1 MLPPPLSSAGLAA
14 YGRDALDP
22 RPGSWR
28 RASRHAPRLLDAVAD
43 SRPTTSRRLCT
54 GCRCRPPRLYP
65 GAVGSSKQTLCWREP
80 DSNHR
85 SGRERDGRGERPAA
99 NHCRLERRPV
109 LNDPIQLI
117 GPASPFGNSRETFR
131 KSGTDGSN
139 PVPSSGGSSE
149 LQTRRERAV
158 VIGGGS
164 GQSAAPG
171 RGRVSFA
178 DHDVL
183 AVSCRANRPSEQR
196 RRSARRRETTK
207 RPDLLNPPRTGPDV
221 GRSRRTRA
229 PAGPH
234 APC

>member
-117 GPASPFGNSRETFR
+117 GPASPFGNSREPFR

-139 PVPSSGGSSE
+139 PAPSSGESS
-149 LQTRRERAV
+149 LTQ
-158 VIGGGS
+158 
-164 GQSAAPG
+164 P
-171 RGRVSFA
+171 
-178 DHDVL
+178 L
-183 AVSCRANRPSEQR
+183 P
-196 RRSARRRETTK
+196 
-207 RPDLLNPPRTGPDV
+207 
-221 GRSRRTRA
+221 
-229 PAGPH
+229 
-234 APC
+234 